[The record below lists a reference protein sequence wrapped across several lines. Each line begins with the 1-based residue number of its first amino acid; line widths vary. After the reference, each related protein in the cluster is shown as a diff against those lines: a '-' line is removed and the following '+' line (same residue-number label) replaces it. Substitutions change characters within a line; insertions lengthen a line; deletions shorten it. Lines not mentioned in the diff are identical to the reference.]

1 MNFTTAAK
9 KLLNPNI
16 QVIERMEFGNRT
28 NNEHPYASGVYLAHN
43 FNKKPSSKTLD
54 FVCLCKDTGQQC
66 RDDSCIRYYKYRAC
80 GDNCR
85 NEDCQNKG
93 LASRMNS
100 NFSEQMGLIVDD
112 VNSKGLGLG
121 VITNSFIPANADIA
135 TYFGTAIRGDSVLSY
150 SKTSDYLVQLGD
162 GAGTCIDG
170 KYSYSYARFI
180 NHSCEPNCTL
190 VPHQEVS
197 GDRYVIVRTSRDI
210 QPNEQ
215 LTVNYGFTELN
226 HGELPTKCSCDSKSC
241 KGFVE
246 LGGETALK
254 KINTTTGML
263 CHMHARGKKRI
274 TLNERHMWPEA
285 TARVHYPGRFDRNPH
300 RFLQTKSVRRR
311 CQHCYLKRAQKNKE
325 LEILYHK
332 QKITKVPKFENL
344 DNKSLVGLCLT
355 CDVFLCYNCHYNSK
369 EWHVGPAGFF
379 GTDDDVTIDEDSFN
393 NGSELPDL
401 EVETADSI
409 VEPVDPEALAALD
422 VNDSNDSLVF
432 DLPVIEALPVLE
444 AEPAD
449 ANVEEAVAEAVGI
462 NSFEIDSFAS
472 LNLDDPNDY
481 YLAQLTAEDV
491 TMTMGESNE
500 NDQQPVLEF
509 NESFDLD
516 NLQYIEA
523 VAETVAALDILNDSN
538 NSFEID
544 SFASLNLDDPN
555 DYYLAQL
562 TAEDVTMTMGESNEN
577 DQQPILEFNESFD
590 LDNLQG
596 YSMDFDNMMVV

>member
-9 KLLNPNI
+9 KLLNPNY
-16 QVIERMEFGNRT
+16 QVIERMEFGDGT
-28 NNEHPYASGVYLAHN
+28 NNEHPYAPGVYLAHN

-66 RDDSCIRYYKYRAC
+66 RSDSCIRYYKYRAC

-121 VITNSFIPANADIA
+121 VLTNSFIPANADIA
-135 TYFGTAIRGDSVLSY
+135 TYFGKAIRGDAVFRY
-150 SKTSDYLVQLGD
+150 AKTNNYLVQLGD

-170 KYSYSYARFI
+170 KYTYSYARFI

-197 GDRYVIVRTSRDI
+197 GDRYVIVRTITDI
-210 QPNEQ
+210 QPDEQ
-215 LTVNYGFTELN
+215 ITVNYGFTELS

-241 KGFVE
+241 TGFVE
-246 LGGETALK
+246 LGGETALE

-263 CHMHARGKKRI
+263 CHMHARGKNRI
-274 TLNERHMWPEA
+274 TLNERHMSPEA
-285 TARVHYPGRFDRNPH
+285 TARVHYPGRFDPNPH
-300 RFLQTKSVRRR
+300 RLLQTKSVRRR

-332 QKITKVPKFENL
+332 QKITEVPRFENL

-369 EWHVGPAGFF
+369 EWHVGPAGFL

-409 VEPVDPEALAALD
+409 VEPVAPEALAALD
-422 VNDSNDSLVF
+422 VNDSNDSLVL

-449 ANVEEAVAEAVGI
+449 ANVEEAVAEAVAALDI
-462 NSFEIDSFAS
+462 FNDSNNSFELDSFAS
-472 LNLDDPNDY
+472 LDLDDPNDY
-481 YLAQLTAEDV
+481 YLAH
-491 TMTMGESNE
+491 
-500 NDQQPVLEF
+500 
-509 NESFDLD
+509 
-516 NLQYIEA
+516 
-523 VAETVAALDILNDSN
+523 
-538 NSFEID
+538 
-544 SFASLNLDDPN
+544 
-555 DYYLAQL
+555 L

-596 YSMDFDNMMVV
+596 YSMDFDKMIVV